1 MARQLHFYRLAN
13 TLREAAGQT
22 ALPPDRRMDD
32 AETEAAVAEAVAARF
47 SDTLHDVS
55 AVFASSTSS
64 MVERG
69 FGQGHVM
76 LGLSLSGM
84 AGLLGTKT
92 LDEEGSQLPRLGREL
107 AGAAKLAGVRGVFH
121 SDELPAYGITEA
133 EVQGVRTSMAI
144 EEKDAFVLCLAPH
157 WQASL
162 ALEAVRGRALL
173 AHHRLPREVRNV
185 TVSKGAPLDGTTAPM
200 RPLPGGARMYP
211 ETDVP
216 PLLLDADRWTH
227 LCGHLPLSNEAR
239 RERLAPTGLSED
251 QCDQILARELDD
263 LFLDHLGE
271 RPAKA
276 FASLMLEQEHAP
288 PSFLVDLIDLRE
300 EGALSREGVK
310 AAATS
315 FPHGADRTTLLAW
328 AEAEGHAPTEVGD
341 LDGII
346 AGIIAERLDF
356 VKERG
361 FGAIGPLMGVVMGAA
376 KGADGREVSE
386 RLKAAIQQVLP

>member
-1 MARQLHFYRLAN
+1 
-13 TLREAAGQT
+13 
-22 ALPPDRRMDD
+22 
-32 AETEAAVAEAVAARF
+32 
-47 SDTLHDVS
+47 
-55 AVFASSTSS
+55 
-64 MVERG
+64 
-69 FGQGHVM
+69 M
-76 LGLSLSGM
+76 LGLSLPGM

-92 LDEEGSQLPRLGREL
+92 LDEEGAQLPRLGREL

-133 EVQGVRTSMAI
+133 EVEGVRSTLSLAQD
-144 EEKDAFVLCLAPH
+144 DAFVLCLAPD

-162 ALEAVRGRALL
+162 ALEAVRDRALL

-185 TVSKGAPLDGTTAPM
+185 TVSKGAPLDGTTGPM

-216 PLLLDADRWTH
+216 PLPLEAERWAR
-227 LCGHLPLSNEAR
+227 LSDHLPPSNEER
-239 RERLAPTGLSED
+239 RERLSPAGLSDD
-251 QCDQILARELDD
+251 QREQILARELDD
-263 LFLDHLGE
+263 RFLEHLGE

-276 FASLMLEQEHAP
+276 FATLMLEHEHAP
-288 PSFLVDLIDLRE
+288 TEFLVDLIDLRE

-310 AAATS
+310 AATAS
-315 FPHGADRTTLLAW
+315 FPKGADRTTLVAW
-328 AEAEGHAPTEVGD
+328 AEAEGHVPTEVAD

-386 RLKAAIQQVLP
+386 RLKAAIQQVLS